1 MEERIK
7 LFLSISNS
15 NGYGNGDGYSNGDG
29 NGNSYDDGNGNG
41 DGDGDGDGDGNGYGY
56 GDSNGNSNGYGN
68 GDGDGNGYGNGDG
81 YGNDDGDGYGNGY
94 GDGDGI
100 KMCNGD
106 KVYIID
112 DIPTIIKNVRGNIAQ
127 GYIFHSDLTLAKT
140 YIVKGNNK
148 FVHGE
153 TLHEAYSA
161 LQEKLYDDSTEEE
174 RIEAFVKQ
182 FPYYSVKY
190 KAKDLFYWHH
200 VLTGS
205 CRQGRLAF
213 CKEHD
218 IDIENAM
225 YSVAE
230 FINLTVNSYGG
241 SIIKAL
247 RKAYINA

>member
-1 MEERIK
+1 M
-7 LFLSISNS
+7 
-15 NGYGNGDGYSNGDG
+15 Y
-29 NGNSYDDGNGNG
+29 
-41 DGDGDGDGDGNGYGY
+41 
-56 GDSNGNSNGYGN
+56 
-68 GDGDGNGYGNGDG
+68 
-81 YGNDDGDGYGNGY
+81 
-94 GDGDGI
+94 
-100 KMCNGD
+100 NGD
-106 KVYIID
+106 KVYIVD
-112 DIPTIIKNVRGNIAQ
+112 GIPIIINNVRGNIAK
-127 GYIFHSDLTLAKT
+127 GYIFHSDLTLSET
-140 YIVKGNNK
+140 YIVKVNNK
-148 FVHGE
+148 FAHGE

-190 KAKDLFYWHH
+190 KAKDLFHWHH

-213 CKEHD
+213 CNDND

-241 SIIKAL
+241 STIKSL
-247 RKAYINA
+247 RKAYVNA